1 MAIRDRLEK
10 KTRRFGK
17 GIRPPSKPLGA
28 RANRFADFVGEYF
41 YPLINGIDMPREHL
55 DLQVSMPS
63 IPVDMC
69 LSIWVRRVCVATG
82 RRFCL

>member
-63 IPVDMC
+63 MPSLPIDIGAG
-69 LSIWVRRVCVATG
+69 SGACVSPPDA
-82 RRFCL
+82 RRF